1 MSRVEMMSEIKN
13 ESIIKKY
20 LWLIVFSVSGSL
32 LFSII
37 GLHYYVDTISEYDYE
52 LVLPHIKFADMH
64 SGGIEYVCA
73 VRGLNNTGTV
83 QLGNDPI
90 FDPNAQYVKIPNDV
104 GYCDG
109 YLQTRIHNWW
119 DFLR

>member
-1 MSRVEMMSEIKN
+1 MMSEIKN

-20 LWLIVFSVSGSL
+20 LLLIVFSVSGSL

-37 GLHYYVDTISEYDYE
+37 GLHYYVDTISEYSYE
-52 LVLPHIKFADMH
+52 IVAPHVKFQDM
-64 SGGIEYVCA
+64 SGNVEWICWV
-73 VRGLNNTGTV
+73 NGTNWNG
-83 QLGNDPI
+83 QTLLGGEGRN
-90 FDPNAQYVKIPNDV
+90 FDPHAPTVPMPKDI

-109 YLQTRIHNWW
+109 YLQTKVHNWW